1 MRAIAAPMRPVPTMP
16 AAAPYRLCPSSPSSE
31 KLLLRTLIYALQM
44 RRFAANA
51 SAMACSATASGL

>member
-1 MRAIAAPMRPVPTMP
+1 MRAMAAPMRPVPTLP
-16 AAAPYRLCPSSPSSE
+16 AAEPYKLYPGSPSSE

-44 RRFAANA
+44 RRFAASA